1 MGIGI
6 YDEVEMILIIEN
18 FKYKITMACRVF
30 STEKKRLMEFIF
42 FN

>member
-30 STEKKRLMEFIF
+30 SIEKKVDGIYF
-42 FN
+42 F